1 MRWHNRFTVAAAALA
16 VALLGSASPAAA
28 GRLGGITV
36 TPAKSIDTAPI
47 RVRTSAGCPV
57 RADNYYAVARGHGFP
72 PAGQI
77 VTTPTAAGLSHR
89 DGFDVYFGQTMKD
102 FAADNHTT
110 LTGRYDVTVYCTDSF
125 TRTSFGEFTG
135 SLTFST
141 PTRYVSAGGAAATA
155 RPAPATAATLD
166 PALAPTPSPA
176 FAPTVVP
183 EEPPVSRAAA
193 PGSGR
198 GSTPLVWVVIA
209 VIAAA
214 LIAFEAGR
222 RLGHS
227 QRS

>member
-1 MRWHNRFTVAAAALA
+1 MRWRNRLAAAAAALV

-28 GRLGGITV
+28 ARLGGITV
-36 TPAKSIDTAPI
+36 TPANSIDTAPI
-47 RVRTSAGCPV
+47 RVRTSAGCPA

-89 DGFDVYFGQTMKD
+89 DGFDVYFGETMKD

-110 LTGRYDVTVYCTDSF
+110 LTGRYDVTVFCTDSF

-135 SLTFST
+135 ALTFTT
-141 PTRYVSAGGAAATA
+141 PTRYVSAGGAATTA
-155 RPAPATAATLD
+155 RPAPGTAATLA
-166 PALAPTPSPA
+166 PSPAPTPAPI

-183 EEPPVSRAAA
+183 EDTPAAQA
-193 PGSGR
+193 AVPGSGH
-198 GSTPLVWVVIA
+198 GGTPLIWVVIA
-209 VIAAA
+209 VVAAA

-222 RLGHS
+222 RLGRA